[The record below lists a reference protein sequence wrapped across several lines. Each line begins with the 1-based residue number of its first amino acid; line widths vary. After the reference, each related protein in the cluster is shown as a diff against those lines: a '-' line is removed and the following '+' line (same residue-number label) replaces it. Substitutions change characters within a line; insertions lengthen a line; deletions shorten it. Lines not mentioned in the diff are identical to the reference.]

1 LDKPYFQNKITIKPL
16 FSPNLDYEGQF
27 LFPVPNLIPYKPLFV
42 KPLYQVYNVFMSP
55 RHFAAYQKRDPK
67 GYQAFSDN
75 MWNGFVS
82 ITKHVPIV
90 NRFFSFSPAE
100 FQVDQQTENKITN
113 A

>member
-1 LDKPYFQNKITIKPL
+1 
-16 FSPNLDYEGQF
+16 
-27 LFPVPNLIPYKPLFV
+27 
-42 KPLYQVYNVFMSP
+42 MSP
-55 RHFAAYQKRDPK
+55 RSHFADYAKRNPK
-67 GYQAFSDN
+67 QYQAFSDN

-100 FQVDQQTENKITN
+100 FQVDQETENKITN

>member
-1 LDKPYFQNKITIKPL
+1 
-16 FSPNLDYEGQF
+16 
-27 LFPVPNLIPYKPLFV
+27 
-42 KPLYQVYNVFMSP
+42 MSP
-55 RHFAAYQKRDPK
+55 RHFAAYQQRDPK

-100 FQVDQQTENKITN
+100 FQVDQETENKITN